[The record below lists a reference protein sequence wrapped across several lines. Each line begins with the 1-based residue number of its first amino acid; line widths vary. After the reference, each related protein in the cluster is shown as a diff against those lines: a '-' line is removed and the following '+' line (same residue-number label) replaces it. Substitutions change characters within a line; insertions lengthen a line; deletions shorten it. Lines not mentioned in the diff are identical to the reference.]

1 MQGGASWRE
10 PRLVAKLA
18 RILQNDDFSDFELLQ
33 CEIPKFVWALTWG
46 KRYFIRFPVGWWKP
60 QAQIKQRAGDF
71 NSLRLPHEA
80 PDGENLKY
88 HENQGFQ
95 VALAFRASFPSPGS
109 LRQGAMSKYMID
121 S

>member
-18 RILQNDDFSDFELLQ
+18 RNLQNDDFSDFELLQ

-46 KRYFIRFPVGWWKP
+46 KRYFIRFPVGWWKS

-71 NSLRLPHEA
+71 NSFRLPQETIF
-80 PDGENLKY
+80 
-88 HENQGFQ
+88 HENHENHEIRVF
-95 VALAFRASFPSPGS
+95 
-109 LRQGAMSKYMID
+109 
-121 S
+121 

>member
-71 NSLRLPHEA
+71 NSLGFPMKPLLANMTKIMIFEA
-80 PDGENLKY
+80 LRPD
-88 HENQGFQ
+88 
-95 VALAFRASFPSPGS
+95 
-109 LRQGAMSKYMID
+109 LRRISC
-121 S
+121 